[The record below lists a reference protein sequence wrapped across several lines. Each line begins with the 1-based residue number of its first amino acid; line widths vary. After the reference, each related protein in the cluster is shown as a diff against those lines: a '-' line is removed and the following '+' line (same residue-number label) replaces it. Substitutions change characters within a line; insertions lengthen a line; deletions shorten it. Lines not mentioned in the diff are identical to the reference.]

1 MSRYRSGDY
10 EYGYDN
16 PLHEYFLQKVI
27 HDEYDFPEIVELVG
41 NLSDTYGSAVNLL
54 TALKNHNVQI
64 PEEHELKLIGDLP
77 I

>member
-16 PLHEYFLQKVI
+16 PLQEYFLQKVT